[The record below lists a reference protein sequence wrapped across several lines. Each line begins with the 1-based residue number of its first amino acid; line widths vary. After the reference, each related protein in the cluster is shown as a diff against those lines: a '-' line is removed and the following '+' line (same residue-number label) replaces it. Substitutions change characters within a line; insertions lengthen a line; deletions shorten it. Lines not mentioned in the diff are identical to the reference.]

1 MSVNEKKYDMT
12 IVLKKEIL
20 RQYPSVRA
28 FAKECG
34 VAHGTIVSALNNGI
48 EGMAWGKVKM
58 MCDCLHIDCG
68 SFEPV
73 RKSGKLSEQ
82 EKRVLSYYSKLSER
96 GQEKALEY
104 MQDIM

>member
-1 MSVNEKKYDMT
+1 MNPDENITMTEKIKR
-12 IVLKKEIL
+12 EIS

-48 EGMAWGKVKM
+48 EGMAWGKVRTI
-58 MCDCLHIDCG
+58 CECLQIDCMN
-68 SFEPV
+68 FEPL
-73 RKSGKLSEQ
+73 RQSNSLNEKEQ
-82 EKRVLSYYSKLSER
+82 RLLAYYSRLSER
-96 GQEKALEY
+96 GKDKTLEY